1 MYCVTVT
8 KEKRPHFVNIGDD
21 VIADETITPKYGDL
35 VIQHER
41 QNGDRFQICFYT
53 EEVEQ
58 TNDTVHVVTRITQ
71 HIKSNDEARQ
81 EKLKS
86 INWSNT
92 INSDGIDEINDDLK
106 GLSVLI
112 DGLLFADSA
121 NGGYMDYQ
129 KHSYTVLN
137 KILFSV
143 ITRLSKANEKVDYMQ
158 DLIRS

>member
-1 MYCVTVT
+1 MYCVTIS

-21 VIADETITPKYGDL
+21 VIADETLMPKYGDL
-35 VIQHER
+35 VIHHE
-41 QNGDRFQICFYT
+41 QLNGERTKICFYS

-71 HIKSNDEARQ
+71 HIKSNDEARE

-86 INWSNT
+86 IDWSNT
-92 INSDGIDEINDDLK
+92 VNSDSVDEINDDLK

-112 DGLLFADSA
+112 DGLLFADSSG
-121 NGGYMDYQ
+121 GGYMDYQ

-137 KILFSV
+137 KVLFGV
-143 ITRLSKANEKVDYMQ
+143 ITRLSAMNEKVDYMQ
-158 DLIRS
+158 DLIRK

>member
-1 MYCVTVT
+1 MYRITIS

-21 VIADETITPKYGDL
+21 VIADETLTPKYGDL
-35 VIQHER
+35 VIHHE
-41 QNGDRFQICFYT
+41 QLNGERAKVCFYS
-53 EEVEQ
+53 EEVER

-71 HIKSNDEARQ
+71 HIKNNDEVKE

-86 INWSNT
+86 IDWSNT
-92 INSDGIDEINDDLK
+92 VNSDGIEEINDDLK

-112 DGLLFADSA
+112 DGLLFSDSA

-137 KILFSV
+137 KILFGV
-143 ITRLSKANEKVDYMQ
+143 IGRLETVGGKVDYMQ
-158 DLIRS
+158 NLIRK